1 MSEMYFKSILIA
13 DIVSHKARFQQFQ
26 KGLNVITST
35 NNHVGK
41 SSLLK
46 SLYHTLGANV
56 KYDSV
61 WNVNNKLF
69 VLDFCVDNIDYRI
82 VRQIK
87 SFAVF
92 KGEELILVTSK
103 VMSELAPLLEKIFH
117 FGIYLDSKKDGRVT
131 LAPPVFTFLPYYIDQ
146 DNGWSELYGSF
157 QNQEQYKK
165 HDRMKS
171 LYYHLSIYTK
181 SAVELMAQRDK
192 LQEELDTLKTDAT
205 KLLDIIE
212 ALTDEIQGIVPA
224 DDVAQFDK
232 NIQISKNKI
241 RTLVKQ
247 IGEKRNRIQEL
258 EISLE
263 QHEHQLQVIT
273 EYHSI
278 AKTAQSNQEI
288 FTHSCPR
295 CGYLYDDEIY
305 NRVHANYLNVSDSY
319 VKTYIGQVIISIRDD
334 LQKEKQQYITLTKKL
349 NNLET
354 AYSNKEDEFDLYI
367 RHRGISESVDKLNT
381 RLGKNQKEQS
391 DIRKALKDIAKELKS
406 FPSKKEVE
414 SKYIEFTRLNIIKLG
429 AWNAAYDG
437 TIKLLSPIKAQGT
450 LENKIILSQFVGL
463 FQTMEYF
470 KTQTIRLP
478 FVVDSPRGKEASQ
491 ESSKE
496 ILSMIAGISM
506 LPQVI
511 LATIDFNDY
520 KDSLGDSA
528 KNATVITLQKH
539 NRLLDEAD
547 YITHEAEIEQLLNLF
562 NVCKE

>member
-273 EYHSI
+273 EYHTI

-305 NRVHANYLNVSDSY
+305 NRVHA
-319 VKTYIGQVIISIRDD
+319 
-334 LQKEKQQYITLTKKL
+334 IT
-349 NNLET
+349 
-354 AYSNKEDEFDLYI
+354 
-367 RHRGISESVDKLNT
+367 
-381 RLGKNQKEQS
+381 
-391 DIRKALKDIAKELKS
+391 
-406 FPSKKEVE
+406 
-414 SKYIEFTRLNIIKLG
+414 
-429 AWNAAYDG
+429 
-437 TIKLLSPIKAQGT
+437 
-450 LENKIILSQFVGL
+450 
-463 FQTMEYF
+463 
-470 KTQTIRLP
+470 
-478 FVVDSPRGKEASQ
+478 
-491 ESSKE
+491 
-496 ILSMIAGISM
+496 
-506 LPQVI
+506 
-511 LATIDFNDY
+511 
-520 KDSLGDSA
+520 
-528 KNATVITLQKH
+528 
-539 NRLLDEAD
+539 
-547 YITHEAEIEQLLNLF
+547 
-562 NVCKE
+562 